1 MENNEIPL
9 WSGGFQFIRG
19 DAAADIFIFVVWF
32 TRDML
37 STLYSEYNVYLSRN
51 VTINIK
57 MHPAFVVVTVEDDGV
72 AGPTVRKRV
81 TVMECWLEFGAN
93 RTKS

>member
-9 WSGGFQFIRG
+9 FPGFQFIRG
-19 DAAADIFIFVVWF
+19 DASCSSRYIYICCLINKRYA
-32 TRDML
+32 L
-37 STLYSEYNVYLSRN
+37 TLYSEYNVYLSRN

-81 TVMECWLEFGAN
+81 TVMEC
-93 RTKS
+93 